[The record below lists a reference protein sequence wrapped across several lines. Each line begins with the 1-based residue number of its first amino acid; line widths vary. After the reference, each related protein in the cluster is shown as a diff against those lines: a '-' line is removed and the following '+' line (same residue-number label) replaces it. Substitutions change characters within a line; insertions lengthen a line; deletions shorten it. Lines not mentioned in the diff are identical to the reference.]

1 MELARDFDPVE
12 APSSLPTGTVTFLL
26 TDIDAAASAW
36 QRAPEVIDLDA
47 AVAYALRARGQRKR
61 PSTGWDSLTPTEL
74 QVVGQVAAGRT
85 NAEIA
90 AALLIGR
97 TTVKTHL
104 AHIFTKLDLTNRG
117 QLAAEAAR
125 RGSATSA

>member
-1 MELARDFDPVE
+1 
-12 APSSLPTGTVTFLL
+12 
-26 TDIDAAASAW
+26 
-36 QRAPEVIDLDA
+36 
-47 AVAYALRARGQRKR
+47 
-61 PSTGWDSLTPTEL
+61 
-74 QVVGQVAAGRT
+74 VVDQVAAGRT

-90 AALLIGR
+90 AALLMGR

-125 RGSATSA
+125 RGSATPA